1 MGLTKQYLRY
11 APSGTFNVIASADCN
26 SAHVSLNGI
35 SGRYMAVGA
44 CEHVVIWDMRLGEK
58 VRLERCSKL
67 SCEHLS
73 LHCST
78 VYGKYF
84 VVTAFKPSN
93 FILYPYCLLL
103 LWYLFLRRK
112 CFREKT

>member
-26 SAHVSLNGI
+26 SAHVSLNGV

-58 VRLERCSKL
+58 VRLENTINNYSKSFNL
-67 SCEHLS
+67 SFFNS
-73 LHCST
+73 S
-78 VYGKYF
+78 
-84 VVTAFKPSN
+84 
-93 FILYPYCLLL
+93 
-103 LWYLFLRRK
+103 
-112 CFREKT
+112 